1 LGDLR
6 LCLGRQI
13 FTKALELDRLFTNRE
28 PIFEV
33 VMSSRF
39 LVIVT
44 NRRVLTVNVADD
56 YQVEPVSYE
65 NWEAAGVACYES
77 GTQFILAVG
86 RGQGNSLQNSRG
98 LIEIYRYE
106 IGSSSRKLQLCSS
119 FMLPTQDRPKR
130 LTLSPETQT
139 LTCVT
144 RIQNKLLVWD
154 LDESHLPLSE
164 PFDFV
169 KNHYR
174 VVRIRILMKVILS
187 D

>member
-1 LGDLR
+1 
-6 LCLGRQI
+6 
-13 FTKALELDRLFTNRE
+13 
-28 PIFEV
+28 
-33 VMSSRF
+33 
-39 LVIVT
+39 
-44 NRRVLTVNVADD
+44 
-56 YQVEPVSYE
+56 
-65 NWEAAGVACYES
+65 
-77 GTQFILAVG
+77 
-86 RGQGNSLQNSRG
+86 
-98 LIEIYRYE
+98 
-106 IGSSSRKLQLCSS
+106 
-119 FMLPTQDRPKR
+119 MLPTQDRPKR

-139 LTCVT
+139 LICVT